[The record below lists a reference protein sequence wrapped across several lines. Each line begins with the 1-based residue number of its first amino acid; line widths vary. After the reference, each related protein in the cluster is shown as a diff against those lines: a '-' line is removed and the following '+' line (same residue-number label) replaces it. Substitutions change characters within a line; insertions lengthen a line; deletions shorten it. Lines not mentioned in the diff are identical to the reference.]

1 MKLKFYTRFLVML
14 LAFVSCTEDGTLSET
29 DTTDSPS
36 SFSSESG
43 GGDPGTGSE
52 SDGGTN
58 EPDRSGIVT
67 AGEWNDLDNWS
78 FWQNLLNQEIAERL
92 TVNWKFNTANRFS
105 FKLMNASNQPLVD
118 AVISIKEGTN
128 IIWEARTDNRG
139 TAELWVDLKNTSNQ
153 VKAAENYVF
162 YINDNPVAQAIKPY
176 SQGINTIQI
185 ATNTTLSNQVDLSF
199 IVDATGSMGDEMDF
213 LKDDLKMVIQ
223 KVSNAIPNLQI
234 STGTVFYRDEGDEY
248 VVKKSDFTSNLQ
260 STLSFINDQHAEGG
274 GDFPE
279 AVHSGLKTGINE
291 LQWSSSAR
299 TRIAFLLLDAPP
311 HNDTQIID
319 DIHTSVKRASAKGI
333 KIIPIVASGINK
345 ETEFLMRNLSISTN
359 GTYVFITND
368 SGVGNDHLEPT
379 VGEYEVELL
388 QDLLIRLIKKY
399 SL

>member
-1 MKLKFYTRFLVML
+1 MKLKFYASLLLFLLV
-14 LAFVSCTEDGTLSET
+14 FVSCTEDGTFSET

-36 SFSSESG
+36 SFASESS
-43 GGDPGTGSE
+43 GDVPGDGSG
-52 SDGGTN
+52 SDGGTD
-58 EPDRSGIVT
+58 EPDQSGIVT

-78 FWQNLLNQEIAERL
+78 FWQNLLNQEVADKL

-105 FKLMNASNQPLVD
+105 FKLTNARNQPLVD
-118 AVISIKEGTN
+118 AVISVKEGTN
-128 IIWEARTDNRG
+128 LIWEARTDNRG
-139 TAELWVDLKNTSNQ
+139 TAELWIDLKNTTYQ
-153 VKAAENYVF
+153 TKAAEDYTF
-162 YINDNPVAQAIKPY
+162 FINDTPVTQAIKPY
-176 SQGINTIQI
+176 SQGINSIQV

-223 KVSNAIPNLQI
+223 KVSNAIPNLEI

-248 VVKKSDFTSNLQ
+248 VVKKSDFTSKLQ
-260 STLSFINDQHAEGG
+260 STLSFINDQYAEGG

-311 HNDTQIID
+311 HNDAQIID
-319 DIHTSVKRASAKGI
+319 DIHSSVKNAAKKGI

>member
-1 MKLKFYTRFLVML
+1 MKLKFYASILLFLL
-14 LAFVSCTEDGTLSET
+14 ILVSCTEDGTFSET

-36 SFSSESG
+36 SFASESSG
-43 GGDPGTGSE
+43 GVPGDGSG
-52 SDGGTN
+52 SDGGTD

-78 FWQNLLNQEIAERL
+78 FWQNLLNQEVADKL

-105 FKLMNASNQPLVD
+105 FKLTNASNQPLVD
-118 AVISIKEGTN
+118 AIISVKEGTN
-128 IIWEARTDNRG
+128 LIWEAHTDNRG
-139 TAELWVDLKNTSNQ
+139 TAELWVDLKNTSFQ
-153 VKAAENYVF
+153 TKAAEDYTF
-162 YINDNPVAQAIKPY
+162 FINDNPVTQAIKPY
-176 SQGINTIQI
+176 SQGINSIQV

-223 KVSNAIPNLQI
+223 KVSNAIPNLEI

-260 STLSFINDQHAEGG
+260 STLSFINDQYAEGG

-311 HNDTQIID
+311 HDDAQIID
-319 DIHTSVKRASAKGI
+319 DIHSSVKNAAKKGI